1 MKLTV
6 NTNRLFRHGFIAFS
20 GFLCIST
27 AVQAEL
33 LPLEESELANQSG
46 QAGLS
51 IEVQHLRIN
60 ARDSGSVDNPATAA
74 DESDGRR
81 TKGFHLDYVTEEH
94 NGGGKSHYFANEVSL
109 ALDTEGALT
118 VDVSGEGALVIGLP
132 TRMNFV
138 GDGLSVKDIYLNSTG
153 NAAGGGKLYNEQNII
168 GNFNT
173 GGTITMWG
181 SN

>member
-1 MKLTV
+1 MKVTTK
-6 NTNRLFRHGFIAFS
+6 TNRLFRHGVILVSSA
-20 GFLCIST
+20 LCLC
-27 AVQAEL
+27 APVRAEL
-33 LPLEESELANQSG
+33 LPMKESELASQSG

-60 ARDSGSVDNPATAA
+60 AHESGSVDNPATAA
-74 DESDGRR
+74 NEGDGRR
-81 TKGFHLDYVTEEH
+81 TKGFHLDYVTKEH
-94 NGGGKSHYFANEVSL
+94 GGGGESHYFANEVSL

-118 VDVSGEGALVIGLP
+118 VDVGGDGALVIGLP

-138 GDGLSVKDIYLNSTG
+138 GDGFSVKDIYLNNTG
-153 NAAGGGKLYNEQNII
+153 NVAGGGKLYNEQNII